1 MFQLYMVLQ
10 VTDIIETYE
19 AREIPLSEAN
29 PKLINEKKSVPDDIN
44 SKEPTKFIAAK
55 LDCTAAGL
63 ELEDKVIAST
73 ETTSV
78 VESEGRTGE
87 VEEGYLEDS
96 DVEWNKGSRVH
107 NTF

>member
-1 MFQLYMVLQ
+1 MVLQ

-19 AREIPLSEAN
+19 ARKKPLSGAN

-73 ETTSV
+73 ETTSGGKD
-78 VESEGRTGE
+78 GRSG
-87 VEEGYLEDS
+87 
-96 DVEWNKGSRVH
+96 RRI
-107 NTF
+107 FR